1 MNTNNFVDLTKFDI
15 IGDSIYE
22 IETGEYAG
30 PVDGWLGEELKTE
43 DDVLLALQRLL
54 KYETELKAE
63 QLATQSIIERCKTM
77 VKDKERKVQWLQARY
92 GAQIANFAKCQLTGK
107 AKTWKCPWG
116 QVSFRTSTPTL
127 SIIDEEKAAMVIPLN
142 LDAIKLET
150 KIYKSK
156 IPKEIQLTLVE
167 QYPELFS
174 MTEATENFT
183 VKTLTA
189 TDTEE

>member
-1 MNTNNFVDLTKFDI
+1 LDPNKFDI
-15 IGDSIYE
+15 IGDSYYE

-63 QLATQSIIERCKTM
+63 QLSTQSIIDRCKSM
-77 VKDKERKVQWLQARY
+77 VKDKERKVLWLQARY
-92 GAQIANFAKCQLTGK
+92 GAQIAAFAKSQLHGK

-116 QVSFRTSTPTL
+116 QVAFRTSSPL
-127 SIIDEEKAAMVIPLN
+127 FSVLDDEKAAMVIPLN
-142 LDAIKLET
+142 LDAVKIES

-156 IPKEIQLTLVE
+156 IPKEVQLTLVE
-167 QYPELFS
+167 EYPELFS
-174 MTEATENFT
+174 MTDASENFSIKSLIANE
-183 VKTLTA
+183 V
-189 TDTEE
+189 TDEG

>member
-1 MNTNNFVDLTKFDI
+1 MDTSKFDV
-15 IGDSIYE
+15 IGDSYYE

-30 PVDGWLGEELKTE
+30 PVDGWLGDELASE
-43 DDVLLALQRLL
+43 ADILLAMQKLLQ
-54 KYETELKAE
+54 YETELKAQ
-63 QLATQSIIERCKTM
+63 QLYAQSVVERCKSM
-77 VKDKERKVQWLQARY
+77 VKEKERKVQWIQARY
-92 GAQIANFAKCQLTGK
+92 GAQIADFAKKQLTGK

-127 SIIDEEKAAMVIPLN
+127 SIIDEEKAALVIPLN
-142 LDAIKLET
+142 LEAVKVEA

-156 IPKEIQLTLVE
+156 IPKEVQLTLVE

-183 VKTLTA
+183 VKALTA

>member
-1 MNTNNFVDLTKFDI
+1 MDTSKFDI
-15 IGDSIYE
+15 IGDSYFE

-63 QLATQSIIERCKTM
+63 QLATQSVIERCKTM

-92 GAQIANFAKCQLTGK
+92 GAQIANFAKSQLIGK

-116 QVSFRTSTPTL
+116 QVAFRNTQPSFSVL
-127 SIIDEEKAAMVIPLN
+127 DEEKAAYVIPLS
-142 LDAIKLET
+142 LGAIKIEH

-156 IPKEIQLTLVE
+156 IPKEVQLTLVD

-174 MTEATENFT
+174 MTEASENFSI
-183 VKTLTA
+183 KSLTA

>member
-1 MNTNNFVDLTKFDI
+1 MDPDKFDI
-15 IGDSIYE
+15 IGDSYYE

-30 PVDGWLGEELKTE
+30 PVDGWLGEELSGE
-43 DDVLLALQRLL
+43 EDVLIAMRKLL
-54 KYETELKAE
+54 EYETELKAQ
-63 QLATQSIIERCKTM
+63 QLAMQSVVERCKSM
-77 VKDKERKVQWLQARY
+77 VKDKERKVQWIQAKY
-92 GAQIANFAKCQLTGK
+92 GAQIADYAKKQLTGK

-156 IPKEIQLTLVE
+156 IPKEVQLTLVE

-174 MTEATENFT
+174 MTESTENFT
-183 VKTLTA
+183 VKALTA

>member
-1 MNTNNFVDLTKFDI
+1 MDTSKFDI
-15 IGDSIYE
+15 IGDSYFE

-63 QLATQSIIERCKTM
+63 QLATQSVIERCKTM

-92 GAQIANFAKCQLTGK
+92 GAQIANFAKSQLTGK

-116 QVSFRTSTPTL
+116 QVAFRNTQPSFSVL
-127 SIIDEEKAAMVIPLN
+127 DEEKAAYVIPLS
-142 LDAIKLET
+142 LGAIKIEH

-156 IPKEIQLTLVE
+156 IPKEVQLTLVD

-174 MTEATENFT
+174 MTEASENFSI
-183 VKTLTA
+183 KSLTA

>member
-1 MNTNNFVDLTKFDI
+1 MDTSKFDI
-15 IGDSIYE
+15 IGDSYFE

-30 PVDGWLGEELKTE
+30 PVDGWLGDELKTE

-63 QLATQSIIERCKTM
+63 QLATQSVIERCKTM

-92 GAQIANFAKCQLTGK
+92 GAQIANFAKSQLTGK

-116 QVSFRTSTPTL
+116 QVAFRNTQPSFSVL
-127 SIIDEEKAAMVIPLN
+127 DEEKAAYVIPLS
-142 LDAIKLET
+142 LGAIKIEH

-156 IPKEIQLTLVE
+156 IPKEVQLTLVD

-174 MTEATENFT
+174 MTEASENFSI
-183 VKTLTA
+183 KSLTA

>member
-1 MNTNNFVDLTKFDI
+1 MDKSKFDI
-15 IGDSIYE
+15 IGDSYFE

-30 PVDGWLGEELKTE
+30 PVDGWLGEELASE
-43 DDVLLALQRLL
+43 ADILLAMQKLLQ
-54 KYETELKAE
+54 YETELKAQ
-63 QLATQSIIERCKTM
+63 QLYVQSVTERCKAM
-77 VKDKERKVQWLQARY
+77 VKEKERKVQWLQARY
-92 GAQIANFAKCQLTGK
+92 GAQIADFAKSQLTGK

-116 QVSFRTSTPTL
+116 QVSFRTSTPTF
-127 SIIDEEKAAMVIPLN
+127 SIVDEEKAAMVIPLN

-156 IPKEIQLTLVE
+156 IPKEVQLTLVE